1 MLKKSTSFHIYFI
14 YELFNMICIFV
25 LHFYTLNVFTLVTIM
40 SFWPYEIFFF

>member
-1 MLKKSTSFHIYFI
+1 MLKKSTSFHIYYI

-40 SFWPYEIFFF
+40 SFWS